1 MRNRYPSNVE
11 GDFYVEGSL
20 DSNGD
25 CFCDCLNCGLPQE
38 EAPDLLAEL
47 NDENEDTYFIK
58 QPKTLAEI
66 SSAIAAAEVCCTNA
80 VRYSG
85 KDKSIIKRMYPGT
98 TDYKITILGK
108 VVSCDTPWW
117 HLW

>member
-1 MRNRYPSNVE
+1 MTTIQLYSCRKMLHVICINKNWK
-11 GDFYVEGSL
+11 D
-20 DSNGD
+20 
-25 CFCDCLNCGLPQE
+25 NCGLPQE
-38 EAPDLLAEL
+38 EAPDLLAEI
-47 NDENEDTYFIK
+47 NDENGDTYFIK

-66 SSAIAAAEVCCTNA
+66 SRAIAAAEVRCTNA

-108 VVSCDTPWW
+108 IVSCDTPWW